1 MEGPAKDCWLEA
13 EVPTH
18 QATRFLDDGE
28 SARDETEK
36 RMRRKLRYERCD
48 VHSIW
53 PRAIYFH
60 VQPDL
65 T

>member
-1 MEGPAKDCWLEA
+1 MEGPAKDCWIEA

-18 QATRFLDDGE
+18 QATRFLDGGE

-48 VHSIW
+48 FHSI
-53 PRAIYFH
+53 
-60 VQPDL
+60 
-65 T
+65 